1 MPAEALANSR
11 GEGEDRFDELS
22 ALLFGPERDRLRRL
36 EQRLNESA
44 RAEEVAAVIAEAIR
58 LRSTRDKGLR
68 KALQGTV
75 EEALALSVRRNPRM
89 LAEALFPIFGRAVRR
104 AIASELQGMMQN
116 LNQMLEQSV
125 SVRSLRWRWE
135 ALRTGRPYSEIVL
148 LRSMLFQVE
157 QVFLVHRK
165 TGLLLEHVTSESAVV
180 RDAEM
185 VSGML
190 TAVQDFVRDS
200 FTESGEDELETAR
213 VGEFTLLLAYGPQAI
228 LAGVVRGTVP
238 RSLQT
243 TFHETVEAVHER
255 HLQALLAFEGDV
267 TPFAPTRDLL
277 RACLLGQAPPSA
289 TRRWP
294 AWLRRSLAWG
304 LPALLLASLGLWWL
318 LTAREERRWAA
329 YVATLRDQPGLFVT
343 SSGKQDGRYF
353 ITGLRDPLAADPAS
367 LLAPAGLA
375 LSRVQTLWEP
385 FHSLQPRFAAERL
398 YLDLKRAVETR
409 RVRFALGS
417 AELSF
422 DQEEATRDI
431 AGRIRQL
438 FDAAAETDR
447 AVRLEVRG
455 DTDPLGTEQFNATLA
470 RDRARSVFSVFQ
482 AVGLPQDKVILRG
495 REASPAPCEAPTER
509 ERAAC
514 RSVSFLVLEGTP

>member
-22 ALLFGPERDRLRRL
+22 ALLFGPERERLRRL
-36 EQRLNESA
+36 EQRLEQSW
-44 RAEEVAAVIAEAIR
+44 RAEELAAVIAEAIR
-58 LRSTRDKGLR
+58 LRAARDKGLR
-68 KALQGTV
+68 KALQSTV
-75 EEALALSVRRNPRM
+75 EEALALSVRKNPRM

-135 ALRTGRPYSEIVL
+135 AVRTGRPYSEIVL
-148 LRSMLFQVE
+148 LRSVLFQVE
-157 QVFLVHRK
+157 QVFLVHRS

-200 FTESGEDELETAR
+200 FTETGEEELETAR
-213 VGEFTLLLAYGPQAI
+213 VGEFTLLLAYGPHAI

-243 TFHETVEAVHER
+243 TFHETIETVHER
-255 HLQALLAFEGDV
+255 HLQALSAFEGDV
-267 TPFAPTRDLL
+267 TPFAPTRELL
-277 RACLLGQAPPSA
+277 RACLLGQAPPGA

-294 AWLRRSLAWG
+294 AWVRRSLAWG
-304 LPALLLASLGLWWL
+304 LPVVLLTVVGLWWFT
-318 LTAREERRWAA
+318 TAREARRWAG
-329 YVATLRDQPGLFVT
+329 YVATLQRQPGLFIT
-343 SSGKQDGRYF
+343 SSGKLDGRYF

-367 LLAPAGLA
+367 LLDSAGLP
-375 LSRVQTLWEP
+375 STRVQALWEP

-398 YLDLKRAVETR
+398 YLELRRAVETR

-422 DQEEATRDI
+422 DQEESAREI
-431 AGRIRQL
+431 AGRVRQL
-438 FDAAAETDR
+438 LAAAAQTNR

-470 RDRARSVFSVFQ
+470 RDRARNVFAVLQ
-482 AVGLPQDKVILRG
+482 AAGLPQDRVILRG

-509 ERAAC
+509 ERSAC
-514 RSVSFLVLEGTP
+514 RSVSFRVLEESS